1 MQIIDV
7 KCEKIS
13 QLYEFKQLMSAR
25 RNFKFAVE
33 ELKNYSVKIF
43 S

>member
-1 MQIIDV
+1 
-7 KCEKIS
+7 
-13 QLYEFKQLMSAR
+13 MSAR

-43 S
+43 SKNIQLKSWDFFRRAGAGGA